1 MAEHSV
7 SRIDVAE
14 DMQEVGLFEKLT
26 DSLLEHGKRNRVK
39 VSTVGDWLTD
49 DAIDGR
55 TLYLG
60 SPTSAATIRLYE
72 KGKQICKSA
81 FYEKRIRYS

>member
-1 MAEHSV
+1 M
-7 SRIDVAE
+7 
-14 DMQEVGLFEKLT
+14 T

-72 KGKQICKSA
+72 KGKQIANQLLRKTDTV
-81 FYEKRIRYS
+81 FLKIFQ

>member
-1 MAEHSV
+1 MSGDNAIYFRDLFVMMWPNHAV
-7 SRIDVAE
+7 TRIDVAE
-14 DMQEVGLFEKLT
+14 DMHEHGLFEKLT
-26 DSLLEHGKRNRVK
+26 DSLVEHGRRNRVK

-60 SPTSAATIRLYE
+60 SPT
-72 KGKQICKSA
+72 C
-81 FYEKRIRYS
+81 RYYSPL